1 MGDFLIVYNKM
12 KETTLEKIESI
23 DMLRLIENGYDIQ
36 MVKTSKYT
44 HAVDTFSDLKLVSKL
59 LK

>member
-1 MGDFLIVYNKM
+1 M
-12 KETTLEKIESI
+12 KETRLEKIESI